1 MACSSVFLT
10 NIETSCGS
18 NVASIKKVYLGNFE
32 SLTVTEEYQEDG
44 SGQPIVD
51 DDGKKIIESISSIT
65 RKQGEREWVTADFK
79 KNTSSMDS
87 EMTKND
93 NGSFYYTNTINM
105 VFAKQNVAK
114 RLAVQA
120 LVSGECSAIVED
132 NNQNFWL
139 VGYQNSVSATTTSA
153 TTGTAVGDSNQY
165 TVAIAAV
172 EGYLPI
178 PIVIAGSGS
187 TSTYEATKTAIEALL
202 VPENDQ

>member
-1 MACSSVFLT
+1 
-10 NIETSCGS
+10 
-18 NVASIKKVYLGNFE
+18 
-32 SLTVTEEYQEDG
+32 
-44 SGQPIVD
+44 
-51 DDGKKIIESISSIT
+51 
-65 RKQGEREWVTADFK
+65 
-79 KNTSSMDS
+79 
-87 EMTKND
+87 
-93 NGSFYYTNTINM
+93 M

-187 TSTYEATKTAIEALL
+187 TSTYEATKNAIEALL